1 MSLRRFIMHYY
12 DHIPKIQYEGSKSLN
27 PFAFKYYD
35 PKEMIFGKPMKDH
48 LKFSLAYWHTLT
60 GEGID
65 PFGKATMERE
75 WDTITDP
82 IERAKVRVKV
92 AFELMEKLGMNIF
105 VFMTATSPPNKK
117 H

>member
-1 MSLRRFIMHYY
+1 MSPRRFFMHYY

-48 LKFSLAYWHTLT
+48 LKFSLAYWHTLN

-65 PFGKATMERE
+65 PFGKVTMERE
-75 WDTITDP
+75 
-82 IERAKVRVKV
+82 
-92 AFELMEKLGMNIF
+92 
-105 VFMTATSPPNKK
+105 
-117 H
+117 